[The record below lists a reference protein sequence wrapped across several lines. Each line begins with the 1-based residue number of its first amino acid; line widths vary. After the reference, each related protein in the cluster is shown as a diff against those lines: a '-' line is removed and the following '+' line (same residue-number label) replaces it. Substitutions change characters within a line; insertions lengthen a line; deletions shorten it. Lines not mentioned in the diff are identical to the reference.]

1 MRSFIAASF
10 GMLGTVGVVFAA
22 GPFDGIWH
30 GTVEQSGGRCPQ
42 GAVAMRITDTEI
54 VGRFSIGGA
63 QVPFRGTVTPDGT
76 VTVAYDYPTHG
87 ASGKM
92 TGKISGSDFTGSFNS
107 LYQTTGSSCSR
118 NVTAKHD

>member
-1 MRSFIAASF
+1 MRLIVGLGLLGMAAAA
-10 GMLGTVGVVFAA
+10 FAA
-22 GPFDGIWH
+22 GPFDGTWH

-42 GAVAMRITDTEI
+42 GAIAMKITDTEI

-63 QVPFRGTVTPDGT
+63 QVPFRGTVTPDGA
-76 VTVAYDYPTHG
+76 VTVAYDYPAYG

-107 LYQTTGSSCSR
+107 VYQTTGSSCSR